1 MEDAISSGAGK
12 ILRILKMHGE
22 IFLLWLLCAVSVS
35 ASLYIYTENVIDIYT
50 IAGAAAAAVLIK
62 FYDFLRSKKLGGLIY
77 FGTLIILGMTVPSA
91 FVGRSWEDRFAFV
104 RWFFSGAQA
113 EETRVGFMLTLMPMM
128 TFFLASAYYYFTRI
142 IYRSSMLALV
152 SLIPFALA
160 VKAAAVLPFA
170 YAASIASV
178 NLIFFIIDGRKR
190 LLKGSSEK
198 SASGSAATV
207 YTDFAIAAVLLALI
221 APKPTETPYYEKF
234 EAAVSIFSF
243 GGSGE
248 TEYQGEY
255 KQASGRVDEL
265 LRGESILLYIIS
277 SPETAYMKT
286 QVFNDYNSETGFW
299 TNPDDTVYG
308 SKSWQED
315 AQLLSFEKLSS
326 AVKLADEMIRAE
338 AEEYGYLDEEDMLFN
353 EYPWAEPLTELT
365 DYQSYSIVYAQN
377 FPAVYVPA
385 PLRATE
391 VSISDRR
398 VSWIARSEAGEVFT
412 NMPLLPPDANYTARY
427 YSERPLSSLM
437 ESGLCNISA
446 EEWDDFLWDAIWYI
460 DNNSEEYSV
469 LSKFR
474 KESALAEKYRED
486 HETEVSAEIQALA
499 DELTAGLEY
508 DYQKAKAIENYFTG
522 GGFRYDLGYEP
533 PEGMDTPEY
542 FLFESRTGICS
553 DYARAYVLLARA
565 AGLTARYA
573 EGFVPQP
580 SPEIEGTYFIYSDN
594 AHAYPEVY
602 IPAAGWTRFEPTPAG
617 YIGSGGNGAS
627 EDGDGDYTALILTAA
642 VFAAGFGIFIVLVLV
657 SPKLAEGVFRLR
669 AKHTGCGKGVIMLYN
684 RHLKN
689 AERRFGE
696 SFAAFTP
703 EQMERF
709 AYEATGQSLE
719 PLTDPFTRACYGGGE
734 IDRDAF
740 GKAFE
745 CYKAQAKA
753 MKKAQKNIKRQNTE
767 KIKNK
772 TEV

>member
-1 MEDAISSGAGK
+1 MEDAAEK
-12 ILRILKMHGE
+12 FFRILKRHGE
-22 IFLLWLLCAVSVS
+22 IFLLWLLCAVSIS
-35 ASLYIYTENVIDIYT
+35 ASLYIYTENAIDIYI
-50 IAGAAAAAVLIK
+50 IAGAAAAAGLIK
-62 FYDFLRSKKLGGLIY
+62 FFDFLRSKKLGGLIY
-77 FGTLIILGMTVPSA
+77 FGTLITLGMIIPSV
-91 FVGRSWEDRFAFV
+91 FVGGAWEDRFAFI

-113 EETRVGFMLTLMPMM
+113 EETRVSFMLTLMPMM

-170 YAASIASV
+170 YAAAIASV

-198 SASGSAATV
+198 SAAGSAATV

-221 APKPTETPYYEKF
+221 APKPEETPYYEKF

-255 KQASGRVDEL
+255 TQASGRVDEL

-277 SPETAYMKT
+277 SSETTYMKT
-286 QVFNDYNSETGFW
+286 QVFNDYDSETGLW

-315 AQLLSFEKLSS
+315 AHLLSFEKLSS
-326 AVKLADEMIRAE
+326 AVKLADEMLRAE
-338 AEEYGYLDEEDMLFN
+338 AEEYGYLDEEDMLFS
-353 EYPWAEPLTELT
+353 EYPWAEQIAEVT

-385 PLRATE
+385 PLRTTE
-391 VSISDRR
+391 VSISDSR
-398 VSWIARSEAGEVFT
+398 VSWIARSDAGEVFT
-412 NMPLLPPDANYTARY
+412 NMALLAPNLNYTVRY
-427 YSERPLSSLM
+427 YSERTLSSLM
-437 ESGLCNISA
+437 ESGLCDISA
-446 EEWDDFLWDAIWYI
+446 EEWGDFLWDAIWYI
-460 DNNSEEYSV
+460 DGDSEEYSV
-469 LSKFR
+469 LREFR
-474 KESALAEKYRED
+474 KESVLAEQYKED
-486 HETEVSAEIQALA
+486 HTTEVSAEIQALA

-522 GGFRYDLGYEP
+522 GSFRYDLGFEP

-580 SPEIEGTYFIYSDN
+580 SPETEGTYFIYSDN

-627 EDGDGDYTALILTAA
+627 GDEDSDYTAAILTAA
-642 VFAAGFGIFIVLVLV
+642 VFAVGFGIFIVLVLI
-657 SPKLAEGVFRLR
+657 SPKIAEGVFRLR
-669 AKHTGCGKGVIMLYN
+669 AKRADCGKGVIMLYN
-684 RHLKN
+684 RYIKN

-709 AYEATGQSLE
+709 ADETTGQSLD
-719 PLTDPFTRACYGGGE
+719 PLTSPFTRACYGGGE

-753 MKKAQKNIKRQNTE
+753 MKKVRKNSKRQNTE
-767 KIKNK
+767 KN
-772 TEV
+772 

>member
-1 MEDAISSGAGK
+1 MEDAAEK
-12 ILRILKMHGE
+12 ILRILKKHGE
-22 IFLLWLLCAVSVS
+22 TFLLWLLCAVSVS

-50 IAGAAAAAVLIK
+50 IAGAAIAAVLIK
-62 FYDFLRSKKLGGLIY
+62 FFDFLRSRKLGGLIY
-77 FGTLIILGMTVPSA
+77 FGTLIVLSMTVPSV
-91 FVGRSWEDRFAFV
+91 FVGGSWDNSFAFI

-170 YAASIASV
+170 YAAGISSV

-198 SASGSAATV
+198 SQAGSAAAV

-221 APKPTETPYYEKF
+221 APKPSETPYYEKF
-234 EAAVSIFSF
+234 EAAVSMFSF
-243 GGSGE
+243 GGTGE

-255 KQASGRVDEL
+255 KQASGRIDEL
-265 LRGESILLYIIS
+265 LRGESVLLYIIS

-286 QVFNDYNSETGFW
+286 QVFNDYDRETGLW

-315 AQLLSFEKLSS
+315 AGLLDFEKLSS
-326 AVKLADEMIRAE
+326 AVKLADEMIREE
-338 AEEYGYLDEEDMLFN
+338 AEEYGYLDEEDMLFS
-353 EYPWAEPLTELT
+353 EYPWAERLTELT

-385 PLRATE
+385 PLRTTE
-391 VSISDRR
+391 VSIADSR
-398 VSWIARSEAGEVFT
+398 VSWIARSDEGEVFT
-412 NMPLLPPDANYTARY
+412 NLALLAPNVNFTVRY
-427 YSERPLSSLM
+427 YGERSLSGIVD
-437 ESGLCNISA
+437 SGLCDISA
-446 EEWDDFLWDAIWYI
+446 EEWQDFLWDAMWYI
-460 DNNSEEYSV
+460 DGDREEYSV
-469 LSKFR
+469 LRKFN
-474 KESALAEKYRED
+474 KESVLAEQYRED

-499 DELTAGLEY
+499 DELTEGLEY
-508 DYQKAKAIENYFTG
+508 DRQKAKAIENYFTDG
-522 GGFRYDLGYEP
+522 SFRYDLAFEP

-565 AGLTARYA
+565 AGLTVRYA
-573 EGFVPQP
+573 EGFVPQ
-580 SPEIEGTYFIYSDN
+580 SSADTEGTYFIYSDN

-602 IPAAGWTRFEPTPAG
+602 IPVVGWTRFEPTPAS
-617 YIGSGGNGAS
+617 YIGSRGNGGS
-627 EDGDGDYTALILTAA
+627 EDEDSDYTTFILTAA
-642 VFAAGFGIFIVLVLV
+642 VFAVGFGIFIILVLF
-657 SPKLAEGVFRLR
+657 SPKIAEGVFRLR
-669 AKHTGCGKGVIMLYN
+669 AKHAGGGKGVIMLYN

-703 EQMERF
+703 EQMETL
-709 AYEATGQSLE
+709 AEEKTGQSLD
-719 PLTDPFTRACYGGGE
+719 PLTEPFTKVCYGGGE
-734 IDRDAF
+734 IDRDVF
-740 GKAFE
+740 DKAFE
-745 CYKAQAKA
+745 CYKVQAKA
-753 MKKAQKNIKRQNTE
+753 MKKARKNRNRQSTE
-767 KIKNK
+767 KN
-772 TEV
+772 

>member
-12 ILRILKMHGE
+12 ILRILKKHGE
-22 IFLLWLLCAVSVS
+22 IFLLWLLCAVSIS
-35 ASLYIYTENVIDIYT
+35 ASLYIYTENAIDIYI
-50 IAGAAAAAVLIK
+50 IAGAAAAAGLIK
-62 FYDFLRSKKLGGLIY
+62 FFDFLRSKKLGGLIY
-77 FGTLIILGMTVPSA
+77 FGTLITLGMAVPFV
-91 FVGRSWEDRFAFV
+91 FVGGAWEDRFAFV

-198 SASGSAATV
+198 SAAGSAATV
-207 YTDFAIAAVLLALI
+207 YTDFAVAAVLLALI
-221 APKPTETPYYEKF
+221 APKPEETPYYEKF

-265 LRGESILLYIIS
+265 LRGESILLYVIG

-286 QVFNDYNSETGFW
+286 QVFNIYDSETGLW
-299 TNPDDTVYG
+299 TNPDDTVSG
-308 SKSWQED
+308 RKTWQED
-315 AQLLSFEKLSS
+315 AQLLSFERLAA
-326 AVKLADEMIRAE
+326 AVETAAE
-338 AEEYGYLDEEDMLFN
+338 RNREAAEGYGLLDDEEYLLFGKH
-353 EYPWAEPLTELT
+353 PWAERLTELT

-398 VSWIARSEAGEVFT
+398 VSWIARSDAGEIFT
-412 NMPLLPPDANYTARY
+412 NMALLPLNVNYTVRY

-446 EEWDDFLWDAIWYI
+446 EEWEDFLWDAMWVT
-460 DNNSEEYSV
+460 DGDSEEYSV
-469 LSKFR
+469 LSKFG
-474 KESALAEKYRED
+474 KEAAFAEQYREG
-486 HETEVSAEIQALA
+486 HATEVSAEIQALA

-522 GGFRYDLGYEP
+522 GSFRYDLGFEP

-580 SPEIEGTYFIYSDN
+580 SPETEGTYFVYSDN

-602 IPAAGWTRFEPTPAG
+602 IPVVGWTRFEPTPAG

-627 EDGDGDYTALILTAA
+627 ESEDGDYTALILTAA
-642 VFAAGFGIFIVLVLV
+642 VFAVGFGIFIVLVLV
-657 SPKLAEGVFRLR
+657 SPKIAEGVFRLR
-669 AKHTGCGKGVIMLYN
+669 AKRTGRGKGVIMLYN

-709 AYEATGQSLE
+709 AYEVTGQSLD
-719 PLTDPFTRACYGGGE
+719 PLADPFTRACYGGAD
-734 IDRDAF
+734 IDRVTFD
-740 GKAFE
+740 KAFE

-767 KIKNK
+767 KN
-772 TEV
+772 

>member
-1 MEDAISSGAGK
+1 MEDAAEK
-12 ILRILKMHGE
+12 FLRILKKHGE

-35 ASLYIYTENVIDIYT
+35 ASLYIYTENVIDVYT
-50 IAGAAAAAVLIK
+50 LAGAAAAAGLIK
-62 FYDFLRSKKLGGLIY
+62 FFDFLRSKKLGGLIY
-77 FGTLIILGMTVPSA
+77 LGTLIVLGMTVPSV
-91 FVGRSWEDRFAFV
+91 FIGRSWENSFAFV

-190 LLKGSSEK
+190 LLKGSTEK
-198 SASGSAATV
+198 SPAGSAATV

-221 APKPTETPYYEKF
+221 APKPEETPYYEKF
-234 EAAVSIFSF
+234 EAAVSMFSF
-243 GGSGE
+243 GGTGE

-255 KQASGRVDEL
+255 KQASGRIDEL
-265 LRGESILLYIIS
+265 LRGESVLLYIIS

-286 QVFNDYNSETGFW
+286 QVFNDYDSETGLW

-308 SKSWQED
+308 SKLWQED
-315 AQLLSFEKLSS
+315 AQLLNFEKLSS
-326 AVKLADEMIRAE
+326 AVKLADEMIRSE
-338 AEEYGYLDEEDMLFN
+338 AEEYGYLDEEDMLFS
-353 EYPWAEPLTELT
+353 EYPWAERLAELT
-365 DYQSYSIVYAQN
+365 DYQVYSIVYAQN

-385 PLRATE
+385 PLRTTE
-391 VSISDRR
+391 VGIADSM
-398 VSWIARSEAGEVFT
+398 VSWIARSDAGEVFT
-412 NMPLLPPDANYTARY
+412 NMPLLPPNVNYTVRY
-427 YSERPLSSLM
+427 YGEKNLSDLTD
-437 ESGLCNISA
+437 SGLCDLSA
-446 EEWDDFLWDAIWYI
+446 EEWQDFLWDAIWYI
-460 DNNSEEYSV
+460 DSDQEEYSV
-469 LSKFR
+469 LRKFHN
-474 KESALAEKYRED
+474 ESVLAEQYRED

-499 DELTAGLEY
+499 DELTEGLEY
-508 DYQKAKAIENYFTG
+508 DRQKAKTIENYFTDG
-522 GGFRYDLGYEP
+522 SFRYDLAFEP

-542 FLFESRTGICS
+542 FLFESKTGICS

-580 SPEIEGTYFIYSDN
+580 SAETEGTYFIYSDN

-602 IPAAGWTRFEPTPAG
+602 IPVVGWTRFEPTPAG

-627 EDGDGDYTALILTAA
+627 EDEDSDYTALILTAA
-642 VFAAGFGIFIVLVLV
+642 VFVVGFGIFIVLVLL
-657 SPKLAEGVFRLR
+657 SPKIAEGVFRLR
-669 AKHTGCGKGVIMLYN
+669 AKRAGGGKGVIMLYN

-689 AERRFGE
+689 AENRFGE
-696 SFAAFTP
+696 SFRAFTP

-709 AYEATGQSLE
+709 ADKTTGQSLD
-719 PLTDPFTRACYGGGE
+719 PLADPFTRACYGGGE
-734 IDRDAF
+734 IDKDAF
-740 GKAFE
+740 DRAFE

-753 MKKAQKNIKRQNTE
+753 MKKTRKNSKR
-767 KIKNK
+767 
-772 TEV
+772 

>member
-1 MEDAISSGAGK
+1 MEDAAEK
-12 ILRILKMHGE
+12 FFRILKRHGE
-22 IFLLWLLCAVSVS
+22 IFLLWLLCAVSIS
-35 ASLYIYTENVIDIYT
+35 ASLYIYTENAIDIYI
-50 IAGAAAAAVLIK
+50 IAGAAAAAGLIK
-62 FYDFLRSKKLGGLIY
+62 FFDFLRSKKLGGLIY
-77 FGTLIILGMTVPSA
+77 FGTLITLGMIIPSV
-91 FVGRSWEDRFAFV
+91 FVGGAWEDRFAFI

-113 EETRVGFMLTLMPMM
+113 EETRVSFMLTLMPMM

-170 YAASIASV
+170 YAAAIASV

-198 SASGSAATV
+198 SAAGSAATV

-221 APKPTETPYYEKF
+221 APKPEETPYYEKF
-234 EAAVSIFSF
+234 EAAVSMFSF

-255 KQASGRVDEL
+255 TQASGRVDEL

-277 SPETAYMKT
+277 SSETTYMKT
-286 QVFNDYNSETGFW
+286 QVFNDYDSETGLW

-315 AQLLSFEKLSS
+315 AHLLSFEKLSS
-326 AVKLADEMIRAE
+326 AVKLADEMLRAE
-338 AEEYGYLDEEDMLFN
+338 AEEYGYLDEEDMLFS
-353 EYPWAEPLTELT
+353 EYPWAEQIAEVT

-385 PLRATE
+385 PLRTTE
-391 VSISDRR
+391 VSISDSR
-398 VSWIARSEAGEVFT
+398 VSWIARSDAGEVFT
-412 NMPLLPPDANYTARY
+412 NMALLAPNLNYTVRY
-427 YSERPLSSLM
+427 YSERTLSSLM
-437 ESGLCNISA
+437 ESGLCDISA
-446 EEWDDFLWDAIWYI
+446 EEWGDFLWDAIWYI
-460 DNNSEEYSV
+460 DGDSEEYSV
-469 LSKFR
+469 LREFR
-474 KESALAEKYRED
+474 KESVLAEQYKED
-486 HETEVSAEIQALA
+486 HTTEVSAEIQALA

-522 GGFRYDLGYEP
+522 GSFRYDLGFEP

-580 SPEIEGTYFIYSDN
+580 SPETEGTYFIYSDN

-627 EDGDGDYTALILTAA
+627 GDEDSDYTAAILTAA
-642 VFAAGFGIFIVLVLV
+642 VFAVGFGIFIVLVLI
-657 SPKLAEGVFRLR
+657 SPKIAEGVFRLR
-669 AKHTGCGKGVIMLYN
+669 AKRADCGKGVIMLYN
-684 RHLKN
+684 RYIKN

-709 AYEATGQSLE
+709 ADETTGQSLD
-719 PLTDPFTRACYGGGE
+719 PLTSPFTRACYGGGE

-753 MKKAQKNIKRQNTE
+753 MKKVRKNSKRQNTE
-767 KIKNK
+767 KN
-772 TEV
+772 

>member
-1 MEDAISSGAGK
+1 MEDAAEK
-12 ILRILKMHGE
+12 FLRILKKHGE
-22 IFLLWLLCAVSVS
+22 TFLLWLLCVISVS
-35 ASLYIYTENVIDIYT
+35 ASLYIYTENAIDVYT
-50 IAGAAAAAVLIK
+50 IAGAAAAAGLIK
-62 FYDFLRSKKLGGLIY
+62 FFDFLRSKKLGGLIY
-77 FGTLIILGMTVPSA
+77 FGTLIVLSMTVPSV
-91 FVGRSWEDRFAFV
+91 FVGRSWDNSFAFV

-113 EETRVGFMLTLMPMM
+113 EDTRVGFMLTLMPMM

-170 YAASIASV
+170 YAAAISSA

-198 SASGSAATV
+198 SQTGSAATV

-221 APKPTETPYYEKF
+221 APKPSETPYYEKF
-234 EAAVSIFSF
+234 EAAVSMFSF
-243 GGSGE
+243 GGTGE

-277 SPETAYMKT
+277 SPETTYMKT
-286 QVFNDYNSETGFW
+286 QVFNGYDSETGLW
-299 TNPDDTVYG
+299 TNPDDIVYG

-315 AQLLSFEKLSS
+315 AQLLSFEKLAS
-326 AVKLADEMIRAE
+326 AVKMADEMIRAE
-338 AEEYGYLDEEDMLFN
+338 AEEYGYLDEADMLFN
-353 EYPWAEPLTELT
+353 EYPWAERLTELT

-385 PLRATE
+385 PLRTTE
-391 VSISDRR
+391 VSIADSRIL
-398 VSWIARSEAGEVFT
+398 WIARSDAGEVFT
-412 NMPLLPPDANYTARY
+412 NMPLLPSNVNYTVRY
-427 YSERPLSSLM
+427 GSEKRMSILA
-437 ESGLCNISA
+437 ESGLCDVSA
-446 EEWDDFLWDAIWYI
+446 EEWQDFLWDALWYI
-460 DNNSEEYSV
+460 DRDCEEYSV
-469 LSKFR
+469 LSEFR
-474 KESALAEKYRED
+474 TESVLAEKYRED

-499 DELTAGLEY
+499 DELTEGLEY

-522 GGFRYDLGYEP
+522 GGFRYDLGFEP

-565 AGLTARYA
+565 AGLTVRYA

-580 SPEIEGTYFIYSDN
+580 SAEAEGTYFVYSDN

-602 IPAAGWTRFEPTPAG
+602 IPVSGWTRFEPTPAG

-627 EDGDGDYTALILTAA
+627 EDEDGDYTAIILTAA
-642 VFAAGFGIFIVLVLV
+642 VFAVGFGIFIVLVLL
-657 SPKLAEGVFRLR
+657 SPKIAESVFRLR
-669 AKHTGCGKGVIMLYN
+669 AKRAGGGKGVIMLYN
-684 RHLKN
+684 RYLRN

-703 EQMERF
+703 EQMELL
-709 AYEATGQSLE
+709 AEEKTGQSLD
-719 PLTDPFTRACYGGGE
+719 PLTDPFTRVCYGGAE

-740 GKAFE
+740 DKAFE
-745 CYKAQAKA
+745 CYKVQAKA
-753 MKKAQKNIKRQNTE
+753 MKKPRNSKRQST
-767 KIKNK
+767 KKK
-772 TEV
+772 